1 MFIGHFVAAELLHDI
16 SPGTPTWVALAG
28 VSFPDLLW
36 GVTVLTGVEE
46 VELDPASPL
55 QSTIKFVKYPYS
67 HSLVLGGA
75 IACIPALVLALI
87 FGPVAGLVFIVG
99 SVSHWLLDTVVHL
112 PDLPVLGFDGDR
124 KVGLGLWRHGRIAM
138 VAEYS
143 FFAAGTIAFVPRA
156 SWTYVLIVGLALHLA
171 NVNSFLGLTKGN
183 PIKSSRAYA
192 VLAIVGFA
200 VGIWLFRTAF

>member
-1 MFIGHFVAAELLHDI
+1 MFIGHFVGAELLHDI

-36 GVTVLTGVEE
+36 GVTVLAGVEE

-55 QSTIKFVKYPYS
+55 QSTVKFVKYPYS
-67 HSLVLGGA
+67 HSLVLGAA
-75 IACIPALVLALI
+75 IACIPALALGLI
-87 FGPVAGLVFIVG
+87 FGPAAGLVFVAG
-99 SVSHWLLDTVVHL
+99 SVSHWLLDTIVHL
-112 PDLPVLGFDGDR
+112 PDLPVLGFDVDR

-156 SWTYVLIVGLALHLA
+156 SWIYVLIAGMVLHLA
-171 NVNSFLGLTKGN
+171 NMNSFLGLTKDN
-183 PIKSSRAYA
+183 PIKSSRVYA
-192 VLAIVGFA
+192 AVAIAGFLL
-200 VGIWLFRTAF
+200 GIGLFARAF

>member
-67 HSLVLGGA
+67 HSLVLGAA
-75 IACIPALVLALI
+75 IACLPALVLALI
-87 FGPVAGLVFIVG
+87 FGPVAGLVFVAG

-138 VAEYS
+138 VAEYA

-156 SWTYVLIVGLALHLA
+156 SWIFVLIAGLALHLA
-171 NVNSFLGLTKGN
+171 NVNSFLGLTKDN

-192 VLAIVGFA
+192 VIAIAGFA
-200 VGIWLFRTAF
+200 LGIWLFGRAF

>member
-55 QSTIKFVKYPYS
+55 QSTIMFVRYPYS

-75 IACIPALVLALI
+75 IACIPSLVLALI

-112 PDLPVLGFDGDR
+112 PDLPVLVSTEIARSASDFGATDASR
-124 KVGLGLWRHGRIAM
+124 WWR
-138 VAEYS
+138 S
-143 FFAAGTIAFVPRA
+143 TP
-156 SWTYVLIVGLALHLA
+156 
-171 NVNSFLGLTKGN
+171 
-183 PIKSSRAYA
+183 SSRPGPSRSSHER
-192 VLAIVGFA
+192 VGPMC
-200 VGIWLFRTAF
+200 WS